1 MDQRHQKHAGW
12 LVILLLA
19 TMITACGTS
28 GQESSSAPAPSQST
42 GSQETNSIE
51 ETSSAAEV
59 PKVVV
64 DQNGREVVLPDE
76 INRVVMTALPF
87 PSIYAIT
94 DEPVSKVVGMH
105 PGSRGAIE
113 NSIMGIMYPELLDV
127 DSGFIEGTDINIE
140 ELLKLDPDVVF
151 YWADY
156 ANQTKQFEDAGITA
170 IGVNTQGNGDALLTL
185 ETWLAIMGQVFQQED
200 KVGAVIDYGREITA
214 EITAVVAD
222 IPEEERPRGLF
233 LFHHSSE
240 EIVVPGAGHYGDYW
254 LEGSGGINVAKE
266 IDVTAAVNMEQ
277 IYQWNPEVIY
287 ISSFTTTVPEDLFNN
302 TIPGQDWSQVEA
314 VKNGRVYKEPVG
326 VYRWYPPS
334 GDAPLMLKWMANHQ
348 FPHLFSYDME
358 AEVEAYYKRF
368 YDFELT
374 EDEVLWILNPLREA
388 ADGTA
393 GLSRQRR

>member
-1 MDQRHQKHAGW
+1 MNQRHQKHAGW

-200 KVGAVIDYGREITA
+200 KVGAVIDYGREVTA
-214 EITAVVAD
+214 EITQVVAD

-254 LEGSGGINVAKE
+254 LEGTGGINVAKE
-266 IDVTAAVNMEQ
+266 IEVTAAVNMEQ

-388 ADGTA
+388 ADGTT

>member
-1 MDQRHQKHAGW
+1 MNQRHQKHAGW

-28 GQESSSAPAPSQST
+28 GQGSSSAPAPSQST
-42 GSQETNSIE
+42 GSQETSSIE

-200 KVGAVIDYGREITA
+200 KVGAVIDYGREVTA
-214 EITAVVAD
+214 EITQVVAD

-254 LEGSGGINVAKE
+254 LEGTGGINVAKE
-266 IDVTAAVNMEQ
+266 IEVTAAVNMEQ

-388 ADGTA
+388 ADGTT

>member
-1 MDQRHQKHAGW
+1 MNQRHQKHAGW

-28 GQESSSAPAPSQST
+28 GQGSSSAPAPSQST

-200 KVGAVIDYGREITA
+200 KVGAVIDYGREVTA
-214 EITAVVAD
+214 EITQVVAD

-254 LEGSGGINVAKE
+254 LEGTGGINVAKE
-266 IDVTAAVNMEQ
+266 IEVTAAVNMEQ

-334 GDAPLMLKWMANHQ
+334 GDAPLMLKWMA
-348 FPHLFSYDME
+348 
-358 AEVEAYYKRF
+358 
-368 YDFELT
+368 
-374 EDEVLWILNPLREA
+374 
-388 ADGTA
+388 TA
-393 GLSRQRR
+393 